1 MFKKLVVSVLT
12 LGFLVIGGIS
22 GHADELNVPNN
33 NGICKDVTQNVE
45 ANEYVKNCFKIFTNP
60 PLGPIISIPNNFRYD
75 DGTYQGILYLVSQER
90 SMFSIV
96 AYYEGTLKK
105 YK

>member
-1 MFKKLVVSVLT
+1 MFKKFVVSVLT
-12 LGFLVIGGIS
+12 LGFLVMGGIS
-22 GHADELNVPNN
+22 AQAEGLNVPSN

-45 ANEYVKNCFKIFTNP
+45 ANEYVKSCFKTFPNP
-60 PLGPIISIPNNFRYD
+60 FLGPIISIPNTFTYD
-75 DGTYQGILYLVSQER
+75 DGVYHGTLNLVSQER
-90 SMFSIV
+90 SKFSIV